1 MLSIN
6 QLSVLTPFPHKNF
19 PSQDGAISFDAQRT
33 KRTLMQFTDNA
44 GPDQPAHTQADLG
57 LRFPDWRI
65 KDTIVYVDEQ
75 RMLRSDCTDAHAHLD
90 LRC

>member
-44 GPDQPAHTQADLG
+44 G
-57 LRFPDWRI
+57 LRCSI
-65 KDTIVYVDEQ
+65 EELKDTIVFVDEQ
-75 RMLRSDCTDAHAHLD
+75 GMLRSDCTEAHAHLD